1 MTESADTAATASE
14 PSESGDP
21 GQILV
26 VDDNRLNRLKL
37 GRALKQQGHAV
48 SEAEDGREALEM
60 LRSHSFVLVL
70 LDILMPVVDGFQV
83 LREMKDD
90 TDLRDIPVIVISGLE
105 DMESVNKC
113 LVMGADDFLN
123 KPVEPAVLKDCVQK
137 IIEKET
143 Q

>member
-1 MTESADTAATASE
+1 MTDG
-14 PSESGDP
+14 PFH
-21 GQILV
+21 ILV

-37 GRALKQQGHAV
+37 ARALKQQGHAV

-60 LRSHSFVLVL
+60 LRSHPFDLVL
-70 LDILMPVVDGFQV
+70 LDILMPEVDGFQV

-113 LVMGADDFLN
+113 LEMGADDFLN

-137 IIEKET
+137 ILEKGT

>member
-1 MTESADTAATASE
+1 MNDG
-14 PSESGDP
+14 PFH
-21 GQILV
+21 ILV

-37 GRALKQQGHAV
+37 ARALKQQGHAV

-60 LRSHSFVLVL
+60 LRSHPFDLVL
-70 LDILMPVVDGFQV
+70 LDILMPEIDGFQV

-90 TDLRDIPVIVISGLE
+90 TDLRDIPVIVVSGLE

-113 LVMGADDFLN
+113 LEMGANDFLN

-137 IIEKET
+137 LFEKGT

>member
-1 MTESADTAATASE
+1 MTDS
-14 PSESGDP
+14 PIH
-21 GQILV
+21 ILV
-26 VDDNRLNRLKL
+26 VDDNRMNRLKL
-37 GRALKQQGHAV
+37 ARALKQQGHAV

-60 LRSHSFVLVL
+60 LRSHPFDLVL
-70 LDILMPVVDGFQV
+70 LDILMPEVDGFQV

-105 DMESVNKC
+105 DMESVSKC
-113 LVMGADDFLN
+113 LEMGADDFLN

-137 IIEKET
+137 ILEKET